1 MKMIWAIIG
10 SGSVQSAIDAL
21 RHIGIEGITRMNV
34 VSVPDQAAAPDNRQQ
49 AGDRHDQEMIMVVL
63 ADHKVGKAVSA
74 IRTASKMCGNGRT
87 FAQGH
92 TAGRILI
99 TYVEEF
105 FTIYPSRKISGRNTP

>member
-34 VSVPDQAAAPDNRQQ
+34 VSVPDQATAPDNRQP
-49 AGDRHDQEMIMVVL
+49 AGDGHDQEMIMVVL

-74 IRTASKMCGNGRT
+74 IRTASKICGNGRT

-92 TAGRILI
+92 TGRTDPHHVRRGIFYDLPV
-99 TYVEEF
+99 TEDF
-105 FTIYPSRKISGRNTP
+105 RP

>member
-21 RHIGIEGITRMNV
+21 RHVGTEGITRMNV
-34 VSVPDQAAAPDNRQQ
+34 VSVPDEAATPENRQP
-49 AGDRHDQEMIMVVL
+49 AGDGQDQEMLMVVL

-87 FAQGH
+87 FAQGR
-92 TAGRILI
+92 TTGRILI

-105 FTIYPSRKISGRNTP
+105 FTIYPSRKISGRNVP